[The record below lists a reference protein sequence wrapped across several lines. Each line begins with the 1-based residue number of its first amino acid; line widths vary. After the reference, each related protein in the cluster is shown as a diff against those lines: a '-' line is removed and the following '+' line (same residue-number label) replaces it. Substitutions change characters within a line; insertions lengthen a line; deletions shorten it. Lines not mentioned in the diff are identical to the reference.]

1 MSEAAHHKPGIY
13 QLLAGGASE
22 NAVVAEALAFENAFR
37 RWAFKTRIY
46 AADIH
51 PSLAGRVAP
60 LARCKPAP
68 DDILILHLT
77 AHSPAMDFA
86 LRAASRLV
94 VIYHNFTPP
103 RYLRGLGGNLAARM
117 EAGRSG
123 LTALRERAALALADS
138 AYSEQELK
146 QAGFARTGV
155 LPVLVPD
162 ELQRAQPD
170 EGVTARHGSRNRES
184 GVVTLLFVGRIVP
197 NKCVEDVIK
206 VFDCYRQLNPAARLF
221 VVGSDANSR
230 PYADWLGRLV
240 SWLRLEGV
248 HFTGEVSRA
257 ELAAYYRLADVYVSM
272 SEHEGF
278 GVPLVESMRFEI
290 PVLAYAATAVPE
302 TLGGSGVLM
311 RRKDFAMAAGMVH
324 LLQTEPALRSGV
336 VARQNE
342 WVRRYEPNLILQQL
356 RDYLQPFLAG
366 PRQP

>member
-1 MSEAAHHKPGIY
+1 MAQKKPGIY
-13 QLLAGGASE
+13 QLLAGGSAQ
-22 NAVVAEALAFENAFR
+22 NAVMAEALAFENAFR
-37 RWAFKTRIY
+37 SWAFKTRTF

-60 LARCKPAP
+60 LAHCKPAP
-68 DDILILHLT
+68 ADILVVHVT
-77 AHSPAMDFA
+77 AGSPATDFA
-86 LRAASRLV
+86 LRAASRLI

-103 RYLRGLGGNLAARM
+103 HYLRGLGGNLAVRM

-123 LTALRERAALALADS
+123 LAALRERAVLALADS
-138 AYSEQELK
+138 AYNEQELK
-146 QAGFARTGV
+146 QAGFTRTGV
-155 LPVLVPD
+155 LPVLAPD
-162 ELQRAQPD
+162 ELQRTQLD
-170 EGVTARHGSRNRES
+170 EGVMLRYGLRNRES
-184 GVVTLLFVGRIVP
+184 GVVTLLFVGRMVP

-206 VFDCYRQLNPAARLF
+206 VYQCYRQLNPAARVF
-221 VVGSDANSR
+221 VVGSAANSR

-278 GVPLVESMRFEI
+278 GVPLVESMRFEV
-290 PVLAYAATAVPE
+290 PVIAYAATAVPE
-302 TLGGSGVLM
+302 TLGGNGILM
-311 RRKDFAMAAGMVH
+311 RQKDFAMAAGMIH
-324 LLQTEPALRSGV
+324 LLQTEPAWRFRV

-342 WVRRYEPNLILQQL
+342 WVRRFDPPVILQQL

-366 PRQP
+366 SDQP